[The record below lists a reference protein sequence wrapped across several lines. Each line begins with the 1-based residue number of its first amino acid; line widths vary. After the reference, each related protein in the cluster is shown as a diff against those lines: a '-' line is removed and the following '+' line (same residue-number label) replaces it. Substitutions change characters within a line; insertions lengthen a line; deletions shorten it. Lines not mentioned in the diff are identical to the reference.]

1 MIRAAVLGSPISHSL
16 SPTLHRSAYRK
27 LGIDGEYTSFEV
39 REDELA
45 DFISGCDESWTG
57 FSLTMPL
64 KEQVLEIATQVDSHA
79 SRIHS
84 ANTLIRRGR
93 DWYATSTDRTGFISL
108 LNSHKLNSAMN
119 ILILGA
125 GGTARAAL
133 GALDR
138 SDRTITIMRRTR
150 ARDLTLTSALESSAL
165 VLEPWEIK
173 DVSTFDLVINTVP
186 TGASAE
192 IVRGGELPP
201 LVDVIYHP
209 WPSPLAHIWKERQER
224 IISGIELLIWQGIDQ
239 VELMTGESFDREEMF
254 NHLFHTLVKEVG

>member
-16 SPTLHRSAYRK
+16 SPTLHRNAYKK
-27 LGIDGEYTSFEV
+27 LGIQGEYTSFDIH
-39 REDELA
+39 EDGLIE
-45 DFISGCDESWTG
+45 FISDCDVSWTG

-64 KEQVLEIATQVDSHA
+64 KERALAVATIVDAHA

-108 LNSHKLNSAMN
+108 VNAHKLNSAMN
-119 ILILGA
+119 VLVLGA

-138 SDRTITIMRRTR
+138 SERSITVMRRNR
-150 ARDLTLTSALESSAL
+150 ARDLALKSSLESSAL
-165 VLEPWEIK
+165 ALVPWAPI
-173 DVSTFDLVINTVP
+173 DCSSFDLVINTVP
-186 TGASAE
+186 TDASAD
-192 IVRGGELPP
+192 IVVGDELPP
-201 LVDVIYHP
+201 LIDVIYNP
-209 WPSPLAHIWKERQER
+209 WPTPLAQIWRERQVR

-239 VELMTGESFDREEMF
+239 VELMTGESFNREEMF
-254 NHLFHTLVKEVG
+254 NHLFHILVKEVG